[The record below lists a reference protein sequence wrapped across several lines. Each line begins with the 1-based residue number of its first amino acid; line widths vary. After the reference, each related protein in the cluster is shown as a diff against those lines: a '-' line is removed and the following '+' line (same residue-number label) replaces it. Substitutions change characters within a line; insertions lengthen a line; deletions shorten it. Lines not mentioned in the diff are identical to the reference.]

1 MGVKARI
8 SFIILTVTTTYQLIN
23 IVYIVIFIILHVQDT
38 FQDLKQNKQ
47 TNMYNDNDSQLI
59 QKYLWAVV
67 IADIILNLYT
77 VSLVLTAAVV
87 GVAFVN
93 AWTIY

>member
-1 MGVKARI
+1 
-8 SFIILTVTTTYQLIN
+8 
-23 IVYIVIFIILHVQDT
+23 
-38 FQDLKQNKQ
+38 
-47 TNMYNDNDSQLI
+47 MYNDNDSQLI